1 MQKMIAGVNMYQKRK
16 KRKKI
21 IISISAI
28 LLILIFSIAAIS
40 QHIKTLEEPN
50 ILGSYRGNDSSLS
63 GQSVE
68 AVRDFGAEA
77 IIVPGAAVLSGNTP
91 SPILKA
97 RLDAAFDLY
106 SRGLAPKI
114 LLSGDGT
121 GDYYDEISV
130 MLEYMKEKGVPGDDV
145 FCDYQ
150 GINTYQSMVRAKQ
163 VFGVNRAIVVT
174 QSFHLPRAIYIGQN
188 ADMKTRG
195 IATDQV
201 GPKEIRQ
208 DNVQLIFRE
217 IMARNKDFFALKFK
231 KIPKYNGETVD
242 ISGDGTLTHKKV
254 DMP

>member
-1 MQKMIAGVNMYQKRK
+1 MYQKRK

-68 AVRDFGAEA
+68 AVRDFGAEV

>member
-201 GPKEIRQ
+201 RPKEIRQ

>member
-68 AVRDFGAEA
+68 AVRDFGAEV

>member
-1 MQKMIAGVNMYQKRK
+1 MYQKRK

>member
-1 MQKMIAGVNMYQKRK
+1 MYQKRK

-40 QHIKTLEEPN
+40 QHIKTLEESN

-130 MLEYMKEKGVPGDDV
+130 MLEYMKEKGVPGYDV